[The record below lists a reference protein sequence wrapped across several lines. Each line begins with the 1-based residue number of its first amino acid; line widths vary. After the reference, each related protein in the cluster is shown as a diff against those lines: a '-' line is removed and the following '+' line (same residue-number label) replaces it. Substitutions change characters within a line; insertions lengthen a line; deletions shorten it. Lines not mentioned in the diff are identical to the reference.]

1 MGHYFL
7 DKQYLQALHLEHIR
21 TIDTEDTDPNS
32 DRYAGP
38 DPKAQKDMVP
48 SRLSWKTRIRP

>member
-1 MGHYFL
+1 MSHYFL
-7 DKQYLQALHLEHIR
+7 DIQYLQALHFEHIR

-32 DRYAGP
+32 DRNAGP

-48 SRLSWKTRIRP
+48 NQFS